1 MKGGHKLS
9 KTSSKAIEVREKD
22 RKALE
27 LRKAGASY
35 ELIAKQLGYADSSG
49 AYKSVKRSMQS
60 IISEPA
66 EELRAVEYERLNQ
79 MLLSIWERVQLGEL
93 GAIDRALSI
102 MDRIGRLYGINA
114 PQRTEVEQTITQ
126 GVMIVQGDKEDYL
139 SAIRNQ
145 INLDNVENNEI
156 IDQ

>member
-79 MLLSIWERVQLGEL
+79 MLLILWERVQQGEL

-102 MDRIGRLYGINA
+102 MDRISKMYGLDS
-114 PQRTEVEQTITQ
+114 PRKTEVNQTITQ
-126 GVMIVQGDKEDYL
+126 GVMIVDGTKDEYL
-139 SAIRNQ
+139 SAIRN
-145 INLDNVENNEI
+145 EI
-156 IDQ
+156 DGDVVTD

>member
-1 MKGGHKLS
+1 M
-9 KTSSKAIEVREKD
+9 SKANTKSIEVREKD

-66 EELRAVEYERLNQ
+66 EELRQVEYERLNQ

-102 MDRIGRLYGINA
+102 MDRIGRLYGLNA
-114 PQRTEVEQTITQ
+114 PQRTEIDQRISQ
-126 GVMIVQGDKEDYL
+126 GVMIVNGSKEEYL
-139 SAIRNQ
+139 SAIRGQ
-145 INLDNVENNEI
+145 IDNDI
-156 IDQ
+156 IEVNIEP

>member
-1 MKGGHKLS
+1 
-9 KTSSKAIEVREKD
+9 
-22 RKALE
+22 
-27 LRKAGASY
+27 
-35 ELIAKQLGYADSSG
+35 
-49 AYKSVKRSMQS
+49 
-60 IISEPA
+60 
-66 EELRAVEYERLNQ
+66 